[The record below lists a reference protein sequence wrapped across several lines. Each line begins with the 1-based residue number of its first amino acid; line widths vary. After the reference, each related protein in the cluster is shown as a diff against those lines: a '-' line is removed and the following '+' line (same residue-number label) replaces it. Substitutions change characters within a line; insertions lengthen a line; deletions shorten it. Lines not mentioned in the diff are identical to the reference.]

1 MASKQ
6 ELEWMN
12 EAEPGCQCGEGW
24 GRAALCDTCISPAL
38 LEQLEREAWRELGA
52 MREAERKAKGGA

>member
-1 MASKQ
+1 MYSDTK
-6 ELEWMN
+6 
-12 EAEPGCQCGEGW
+12 PGCQCGEGW

-52 MREAERKAKGGA
+52 KREAERKAKGGQ